1 MVYGFRRMNI
11 TIEVVKDVRAW
22 RKAKIM
28 MDGPIVNFGPV
39 WDQGKTIIGSDDYIV
54 MAAYGHGEIPVGYI
68 IHSLSKKET
77 SVGLSKTV
85 SEQSKEE
92 IETAL
97 KAELEKILEAQKK

>member
-1 MVYGFRRMNI
+1 MNI
-11 TIEVVKDVRAW
+11 TIEVVKDVLAW
-22 RKAKIM
+22 RKVKIM

-39 WDQGKTIIGSDDYIV
+39 WAQEKTMIGSDDYIV
-54 MAAYGHGEIPVGYI
+54 MAAYGQGRIPIGHI
-68 IHSLSKKET
+68 IHNITKEET

-97 KAELEKILEAQKK
+97 KAELEKFLEARKK